1 MKYLFLYCLLLF
13 LFHLIRKIYTSCF
26 LYVLVLN
33 IFLQTRGNP
42 TQTIINAFGTCLKF
56 HAELSTYL
64 TFFLPILD
72 PPPPD
77 RGMTLE
83 RDPPLHPKKNNSKR
97 KSFWTPL
104 ERKFGNKTQ
113 KWALN
118 HLISF
123 FFCLQSQ
130 WINDFFSNIYYLLNK
145 KRSWHFGQTLP
156 YPNQSASPKTIRSA
170 PPPKNFRSEK
180 SFRIPLKENL
190 ETNTEMG
197 IESPYFFLP
206 FCLQSKRITCNDFFS
221 NIDNLLDKK
230 ILTLWPDPP
239 PHTHPNQSASI
250 KQFRSEKAFEP
261 P

>member
-83 RDPPLHPKKNNSKR
+83 RDPPLKPQPVS
-97 KSFWTPL
+97 
-104 ERKFGNKTQ
+104 
-113 KWALN
+113 
-118 HLISF
+118 
-123 FFCLQSQ
+123 
-130 WINDFFSNIYYLLNK
+130 
-145 KRSWHFGQTLP
+145 
-156 YPNQSASPKTIRSA
+156 
-170 PPPKNFRSEK
+170 PPPCPCRD
-180 SFRIPLKENL
+180 
-190 ETNTEMG
+190 MG
-197 IESPYFFLP
+197 GGWLVGVWGVDLAQVSYPCQGGEGP
-206 FCLQSKRITCNDFFS
+206 K
-221 NIDNLLDKK
+221 
-230 ILTLWPDPP
+230 
-239 PHTHPNQSASI
+239 
-250 KQFRSEKAFEP
+250 
-261 P
+261 

>member
-64 TFFLPILD
+64 TLFFAYFGPS
-72 PPPPD
+72 
-77 RGMTLE
+77 
-83 RDPPLHPKKNNSKR
+83 PPLKGVWHLSEIHPSTPKKKNSKR
-97 KSFWTPL
+97 KSFWTSL

-130 WINDFFSNIYYLLNK
+130 WFNDFFSNIYYLLNK
-145 KRSWHFGQTLP
+145 KRSRHFGQTLP

-170 PPPKNFRSEK
+170 PPPKKFRSEK

-197 IESPYFFLP
+197 IKSPYFFFL
-206 FCLQSKRITCNDFFS
+206 FAFS
-221 NIDNLLDKK
+221 L
-230 ILTLWPDPP
+230 
-239 PHTHPNQSASI
+239 
-250 KQFRSEKAFEP
+250 RE
-261 P
+261 